1 MSMYLNY
8 LYLCRMRDTAVMR
21 FILTAGAITIAVLIF
36 TNYGRHALLSE
47 TFAVRLRVSSDSV
60 PDTLRY
66 RNADNYFNRRYFR
79 MKMNSISY
87 NRRISEE
94 NEASES
100 SQNSHRQVTQNIRE
114 FNKKDVVNCFDSLS
128 VKRNRRPMHIAF
140 IGDSTIRQHF
150 LSFIL
155 VSRSS

>member
-1 MSMYLNY
+1 MYLNY
-8 LYLCRMRDTAVMR
+8 LSLFRMRDTAVMR
-21 FILTAGAITIAVLIF
+21 FILTAGVITTAVLIF
-36 TNYGRHALLSE
+36 TNYGRHGLLSE
-47 TFAVRLRVSSDSV
+47 TFAVRLQVSSDSV
-60 PDTLRY
+60 PDTLGY
-66 RNADNYFNRRYFR
+66 RNADNYLNRRYFQ
-79 MKMNSISY
+79 MKMDSISY
-87 NRRISEE
+87 DRRISEE
-94 NEASES
+94 NEESES

-114 FNKKDVVNCFDSLS
+114 FNKEDVVNCFDSLS